1 MAMIGIN
8 VNYVM
13 TVLNQYMTLYNYR
26 ELGEEGE
33 AHDSTSFNHEA
44 DEAHAV

>member
-8 VNYVM
+8 VM
-13 TVLNQYMTLYNYR
+13 TVLNQYMTLYR